1 MIDKYVIQEQDGNL
15 YNLATIESIGGG
27 SREFMRDMMQLFI
40 ETMPKL
46 AEDMVNALQAQ
57 DWGTVKAVAHQVKP
71 TMELMGIDSLRDD
84 VVTIEKN
91 TKSMTDLDI
100 IPALV
105 AKFHAIINQ
114 IVAALQVEI
123 KFYS

>member
-1 MIDKYVIQEQDGNL
+1 MIDKYVIQEQDGQL

-46 AEDMVNALQAQ
+46 ANDMLNALEAK

-71 TMELMGIDSLRDD
+71 TMELMGINSLRDD
-84 VVTIEKN
+84 VVVIEKN
-91 TKSMTDLDI
+91 AKTMVDLDI

-105 AKFHAIINQ
+105 AKFHAIIQ
-114 IVAALQVEI
+114 KIVEALTVEI

>member
-15 YNLATIESIGGG
+15 YNLATIEAIGGG

-40 ETMPKL
+40 ETMPRL
-46 AEDMVNALQAQ
+46 ADDMVSALEKQ
-57 DWGTVKAVAHQVKP
+57 DWATVKAVAHQVKP
-71 TMELMGIDSLRDD
+71 TMELMGIESLRED

-91 TKSMTDLDI
+91 AKAQTELEI

-105 AKFHAIINQ
+105 AKFHAIIQ
-114 IVAALQVEI
+114 KIVEALKVEI
-123 KFYS
+123 KFYA